1 MHPSIARSYRP
12 LILILPIVLIIGAVG
27 LSGDISALARAGD
40 ASLEFVGHLIGG
52 FHNFTLDRLAPTY
65 PHCFN

>member
-27 LSGDISALARAGD
+27 LSGYISALARAGD

>member
-27 LSGDISALARAGD
+27 LSGDISALAWAGD